1 MNSKKASQEI
11 AERGGIFLNERVFV
25 KIDMID
31 PLKSKDIVMSVQ
43 TCYATDS
50 PQFSKMDVYH
60 YLISSM
66 CADPRDET
74 IQAVVQKKI
83 YLTPKLSGLEILN
96 DVNFSFRTDFVKMIF

>member
-1 MNSKKASQEI
+1 MNSYKASQEI

-25 KIDMID
+25 EIDMID

-74 IQAVVQKKI
+74 IQAVVMK
-83 YLTPKLSGLEILN
+83 TSN
-96 DVNFSFRTDFVKMIF
+96 

>member
-1 MNSKKASQEI
+1 
-11 AERGGIFLNERVFV
+11 
-25 KIDMID
+25 MID

-74 IQAVVQKKI
+74 IQAVVIKN
-83 YLTPKLSGLEILN
+83 L
-96 DVNFSFRTDFVKMIF
+96 VNPQAVRIGNFQWCKVFIANL